1 MSERM
6 AWMVLLML
14 CLISRLWSAIY
25 YIEDP
30 DSLRFALAL
39 SDYDVAKMQP
49 HFPAYPVFCVFA
61 KIIYWITGR
70 YAVAFAMLGGL
81 ATFATIYFSL
91 ALAHKRIVEP
101 IGIALALLLFFNPLV
116 WLMGNRYMPD
126 LTGVALA
133 LASCA
138 FAGAHSAKKVLVG
151 HFVAGLMLGVRLSY
165 APILLPP
172 LWAALRATNERTLLV
187 GAGLAGVVVWLL
199 PLIAITG
206 WDDLVAAAREQ
217 TTGHFT
223 EFGGTFATEPDYVQ
237 RAVKLF
243 EGLWA
248 DGFGLYWPGRHWVT
262 LVAAIALLGTL
273 YVIGRDFS
281 LRSVSWPR
289 ALWWGGMLYLVWIF
303 FFQNVV
309 YKSRHVLPLLPFLA
323 IALAYALG
331 KIGCSGRRLVQALAF
346 CFVLCYSYAT
356 LHLVVQHRQ
365 GSAIAQVHRYLLSR
379 ETADLRVASVPLI
392 KYYLAAQGLKAE
404 YLPIATS
411 GDLVQL
417 QSLVDSTQLTV
428 IGSPLANRKPVLA
441 KTFYHNPYVN
451 RMWPELT
458 VYEY

>member
-1 MSERM
+1 
-6 AWMVLLML
+6 
-14 CLISRLWSAIY
+14 
-25 YIEDP
+25 
-30 DSLRFALAL
+30 
-39 SDYDVAKMQP
+39 
-49 HFPAYPVFCVFA
+49 
-61 KIIYWITGR
+61 
-70 YAVAFAMLGGL
+70 
-81 ATFATIYFSL
+81 
-91 ALAHKRIVEP
+91 
-101 IGIALALLLFFNPLV
+101 
-116 WLMGNRYMPD
+116 MPD

-138 FAGAHSAKKVLVG
+138 CTGAHSAKKGLAG
-151 HFVAGLMLGVRLSY
+151 YFIAGLRLGVRLSY
-165 APILLPP
+165 APMLLPP
-172 LWAALRATNERTLLV
+172 LWATLRAVSERALLV
-187 GAGLAGVVVWLL
+187 GAGLAGVAVWLL

-206 WDDLVAAAREQ
+206 WDDLVAAARAQ

-223 EFGGTFATEPDYVQ
+223 EFGGTVATEPDYVR

-262 LVAAIALLGTL
+262 LAAATLLLGAL
-273 YVIGRDFS
+273 SALGRD
-281 LRSVSWPR
+281 LLKRGSWPR
-289 ALWWGGMLYLVWIF
+289 AGWWGGGLYLAWVF

-323 IALAYALG
+323 IALADALG
-331 KIGCSGRRLVQALAF
+331 RIGCSGRRLAQALAL
-346 CFVLCYSYAT
+346 CFALCYGYAT

-379 ETADLRVASVPLI
+379 ETTDLRVASVPLI

-404 YLPIATS
+404 YLPIATAE
-411 GDLVQL
+411 DLVRL

-428 IGSPLANRKPVLA
+428 VGSPLANRTPVLA
-441 KTFYHNPYVN
+441 RTFYHNPYVN